1 MESVQFHPYQL
12 DCCHLVDCAYLSVY
26 FMVQVSH
33 LLSLFH
39 PITMQSSTQND
50 SSYMKDQF
58 QTSARV
64 PSSGSTYFSSMHSS
78 YTPQVLVPQH
88 VPQGV
93 HQQWDSSGSTGNM
106 GIVHYSVGS
115 QPIVPAQ
122 PMKDQFQSS
131 ASLPSMKDPNAA
143 WAYGGLSSPMLEPQY
158 IQPSVLHPQYVSY
171 GYTTNMGYFY
181 PAVQPQAMPA
191 STQTYYSA
199 EFGQHHLAEVTAQPA
214 PKSYERYSS
223 RGSLILIILASFLET
238 WNFPCSTKQLPS

>member
-1 MESVQFHPYQL
+1 
-12 DCCHLVDCAYLSVY
+12 
-26 FMVQVSH
+26 MVQVSH

-39 PITMQSSTQND
+39 PISMQSSTQND

-58 QTSARV
+58 QTGARL
-64 PSSGSTYFSSMHSS
+64 PSSGSTYFSSMHS
-78 YTPQVLVPQH
+78 TPQVLVPQH

-131 ASLPSMKDPNAA
+131 VSLPSMKDPNAA
-143 WAYGGLSSPMLEPQY
+143 WASPMLEPRY
-158 IQPSVLHPQYVSY
+158 IQPSVLHPQSPSY
-171 GYTTNMGYFY
+171 GYTMNMGYFY

-191 STQTYYSA
+191 SSQTYYSA

-223 RGSLILIILASFLET
+223 RGSLILIILASFLAT
-238 WNFPCSTKQLPS
+238 WNVPCSTKQLPS